1 MRIHVQN
8 LPDDRAFAITTAQ
21 WDAAA
26 ARAPDV
32 SGGHAVSY
40 GETPEAFQAAIGE
53 AEVLVA
59 QTGAVRR
66 LFPADAPRLKL
77 IYCTSAGLDSLAPFD
92 WLPPGAALLNNRGT
106 HGAKAGEY
114 GIMALLMLA
123 AGLPGFATAQR
134 AGQWA
139 PRHGSVLAGRRVT
152 VAGLGALGGAV
163 AGQAARFGMDIT
175 GVRTRAEPH
184 PACAR
189 VAALDEFDSVLG
201 DTEFLVLAL
210 PLTDATRGVLDRRRV
225 ALLPPGA
232 GVVNIGRGA
241 LLDQDALCDALEGGH
256 LSGAVLDVFV
266 PEPVP
271 PGHRLWATPNLV
283 MTPHVSADDPG
294 TYIPLSLD
302 IFFQNL
308 RAFRDGRPLPNRF
321 DTARG
326 Y

>member
-1 MRIHVQN
+1 VRIHVQN
-8 LPDDRAFAITTAQ
+8 LSEDPQFAITPVQ
-21 WDAAA
+21 WAAAA
-26 ARAPDV
+26 ARALDV
-32 SGGHAVSY
+32 SAGHALSF
-40 GETPEAFQAAIGE
+40 GETPEEFRVAILE
-53 AEVLVA
+53 AEALVA

-66 LFPADAPRLKL
+66 LFPADAPQLRL
-77 IYCTSAGLDSLAPFD
+77 IYCTAAGLDGLAPFG
-92 WLPPGAALLNNRGT
+92 WLPPGAQLLNNRGT

-123 AGLPGFATAQR
+123 TGMPGFATVQR

-139 PRHGSVLAGRRVT
+139 PRHGSVLAGRQVT
-152 VAGLGALGGAV
+152 VVGLGSLGGAV
-163 AGQAARFGMDIT
+163 ATQAARFGLRVT

-189 VAALDEFDSVLG
+189 VVTLDELDTVLD

-210 PLTDATRGVLDRRRV
+210 PLTDITRGLLDRRRI
-225 ALLPPGA
+225 ASLPQGA

-241 LLDQDALCDALEGGH
+241 LLDQNALCDALDSGH

-271 PGHRLWATPNLV
+271 PGHRLWMTPNLV
-283 MTPHVSADDPG
+283 MTPHVSADDPD

-308 RAFRDGRPLPNRF
+308 RASRDGKPLPNRF

>member
-8 LPDDRAFAITTAQ
+8 LSDDPGFAITPAQ
-21 WDAAA
+21 WAAAA
-26 ARAPDV
+26 ARTPDV
-32 SGGHAVSY
+32 SAGHVLSF
-40 GETPEAFQAAIGE
+40 GETAEEFRASIQQ

-66 LFPADAPRLKL
+66 LFPAEAPRLRL
-77 IYCTSAGLDSLAPFD
+77 IYCTAAGLDSLAPFD
-92 WLPPGAALLNNRGT
+92 WLPPNAQLLNNRGA

-123 AGLPGFATAQR
+123 TGMPEFATAQR
-134 AGQWA
+134 AGRWA
-139 PRHGSVLAGRRVT
+139 PRPGFVLAGRH
-152 VAGLGALGGAV
+152 VAVVGLGTLGSAV
-163 AGQAARFGMDIT
+163 AAQAARFGMRVT
-175 GVRTRAEPH
+175 GVRTRSEPH
-184 PACAR
+184 PACAQ
-189 VAALDEFDSVLG
+189 VVTLDALDTVLP
-201 DTEFLVLAL
+201 DTDFLVLAL
-210 PLTDATRGVLDRRRV
+210 PLTAATQGMLDRRRI
-225 ALLPPGA
+225 ALLPQGA

-241 LLDQDALCDALEGGH
+241 LLDQDALCDALETGH
-256 LSGAVLDVFV
+256 MSGAVLDVFV

-283 MTPHVSADDPG
+283 MTPHVSADDPN
-294 TYIPLSLD
+294 TYVPLSLD

-308 RAFRDGRPLPNRF
+308 RAFRDGAALPNRF

>member
-1 MRIHVQN
+1 MRIHVQS
-8 LPDDRAFAITTAQ
+8 LSEDPQFAITPTQ
-21 WDAAA
+21 WAAAA

-32 SGGHAVSY
+32 SNGHAVTF
-40 GETPEAFQAAIGE
+40 GETPEEFLAAIAE

-66 LFPADAPRLKL
+66 LFPADAPMLRL
-77 IYCTSAGLDSLAPFD
+77 IYCTSAGLDALAPFD
-92 WLPPGAALLNNRGT
+92 WLPPDTQLLNNRGT
-106 HGAKAGEY
+106 HGTKAGEY

-123 AGLPGFATAQR
+123 TGMPGFATAQR

-139 PRHGSVLAGRRVT
+139 PRHGSVLAGRH
-152 VAGLGALGGAV
+152 VAVVGLGSLGGAV
-163 AGQAARFGMDIT
+163 ATQAAGFGMRVT
-175 GVRTRAEPH
+175 GIRNRAGPH

-189 VAALDEFDSVLG
+189 VVTLDELDAVLG
-201 DTEFLVLAL
+201 DTEFLVLAP
-210 PLTDATRGVLDRRRV
+210 PLTDITRGLLDRRRI
-225 ALLPPGA
+225 ASLPQGA

-241 LLDQDALCDALEGGH
+241 LVDQDALCDALENGH

-283 MTPHVSADDPG
+283 MTPHVSADDPA

-302 IFFQNL
+302 IFFRNL
-308 RAFRDGRPLPNRF
+308 RAFQDGKPLPNQF